1 MGAIILF
8 SFVFF
13 VLGVVVATKIVERK
27 KIIKTMDEVINACEG
42 LYNKD
47 YPETHKWLPAIK
59 YSTACDIV
67 MKLCNPH
74 DRPVM
79 DTGNGEQ
86 ATAQII
92 AWLLDE
98 IKKDKVKWYK
108 NYTLHGDW

>member
-1 MGAIILF
+1 MVGAVILF
-8 SFVFF
+8 SIGFF
-13 VLGVVVATKIVERK
+13 FLGIFGAVALMERRMAKKTMTKILE
-27 KIIKTMDEVINACEG
+27 ECEE
-42 LYNKD
+42 LYKKD
-47 YPETHKWLPAIK
+47 YPETHNWNPAIK
-59 YSTACDIV
+59 YETACDII

-92 AWLLDE
+92 GWLLDE

-108 NYTLHGDW
+108 NYTVL

>member
-1 MGAIILF
+1 MVGAIILF
-8 SFVFF
+8 SVGFF
-13 VLGVVVATKIVERK
+13 FLGIFGAVALMERRMAKKTMTKILE
-27 KIIKTMDEVINACEG
+27 ECEE
-42 LYNKD
+42 LYKKD
-47 YPETHKWLPAIK
+47 YPETHSWNPAIK
-59 YSTACDIV
+59 YETACDII

-92 AWLLDE
+92 GWLLDE

-108 NYTLHGDW
+108 NYTVL

>member
-1 MGAIILF
+1 MVGAVILF
-8 SFVFF
+8 SIGFF
-13 VLGVVVATKIVERK
+13 FLGIFGAVALMERRMAKKTMTKILE
-27 KIIKTMDEVINACEG
+27 ECEE
-42 LYNKD
+42 LYKKD
-47 YPETHKWLPAIK
+47 YSETHNWNPAIK
-59 YSTACDIV
+59 YETACDII

-92 AWLLDE
+92 GWLLDE

-108 NYTLHGDW
+108 NYTVL